1 MNPVACE
8 RSETIETATLDGKKG
23 DIDLGQRIGA
33 RRGGI
38 EAVHEK
44 ETGKEIETEGGT
56 GTVTEEMIEIRRTES
71 EVQAEKDPDHGEV
84 CE

>member
-1 MNPVACE
+1 M
-8 RSETIETATLDGKKG
+8 DGKKG

-44 ETGKEIETEGGT
+44 ETGKEIETEGGI
-56 GTVTEEMIEIRRTES
+56 GTVAIEEMIEIRRTES
-71 EVQAEKDPDHGEV
+71 EVQVGKDPDHGEV
-84 CE
+84 CY